1 MNPRPPG
8 AYANPHLAGIGLGL
22 VLLAAFV
29 IMGRGLGASGAF
41 SSTVSWFVNLVAP
54 AHAQANE
61 YMQQYLGDG
70 STHPLK
76 AWLVFE
82 VIGVA
87 AGALVSGLLA
97 GRAHIA
103 VEKGPRVSTA
113 VRLLCAAQRRQ
124 LGLHDH
130 GVRRRLRGRL
140 VLQVAMAMMTPLFKY
155 GLFGE
160 EFSLLV
166 AFVLGLGFGFF
177 LERAGF
183 GSARKLAAQFYLY
196 DMSVFK
202 VMFTAIVTAMLG
214 VTYLGWIGWLDLSL
228 VYLVPTHLG
237 PQLVGGLVLGVGFV
251 IGGYCPGTSVASL
264 ATGRIDAMVYA
275 LGIFAGT
282 FVYAEVYPAIKG
294 FVNADAMGQ
303 VTLPEVLGLPYG
315 VVVFAVVVIAVV
327 GFWGATKIERW
338 VGSKS

>member
-1 MNPRPPG
+1 
-8 AYANPHLAGIGLGL
+8 
-22 VLLAAFV
+22 
-29 IMGRGLGASGAF
+29 
-41 SSTVSWFVNLVAP
+41 
-54 AHAQANE
+54 
-61 YMQQYLGDG
+61 
-70 STHPLK
+70 
-76 AWLVFE
+76 
-82 VIGVA
+82 
-87 AGALVSGLLA
+87 
-97 GRAHIA
+97 
-103 VEKGPRVSTA
+103 
-113 VRLLCAAQRRQ
+113 
-124 LGLHDH
+124 
-130 GVRRRLRGRL
+130 
-140 VLQVAMAMMTPLFKY
+140 MMTPLFKY

-166 AFVLGLGFGFF
+166 AFVLGIGFGFC

-214 VTYLGWIGWLDLSL
+214 VTYLGWIGWLDLGL

-251 IGGYCPGTSVASL
+251 VGGYCPGTSVASL

-315 VVVFAVVVIAVV
+315 LVVFAVVVIAVV
-327 GFWGATKIERW
+327 GFWGATKVERW
-338 VGSKS
+338 VGGRS

>member
-1 MNPRPPG
+1 
-8 AYANPHLAGIGLGL
+8 
-22 VLLAAFV
+22 
-29 IMGRGLGASGAF
+29 
-41 SSTVSWFVNLVAP
+41 
-54 AHAQANE
+54 
-61 YMQQYLGDG
+61 
-70 STHPLK
+70 
-76 AWLVFE
+76 
-82 VIGVA
+82 
-87 AGALVSGLLA
+87 
-97 GRAHIA
+97 
-103 VEKGPRVSTA
+103 
-113 VRLLCAAQRRQ
+113 
-124 LGLHDH
+124 
-130 GVRRRLRGRL
+130 
-140 VLQVAMAMMTPLFKY
+140 MMPPLFKY

-166 AFVLGLGFGFF
+166 AFVLGIGFGFC

-251 IGGYCPGTSVASL
+251 VGGYCPGTSVASL

-294 FVNADAMGQ
+294 FVNSDPMGQ

-315 VVVFAVVVIAVV
+315 IVVFAVVVIAVV
-327 GFWGATKIERW
+327 GFWGATKVERW
-338 VGSKS
+338 VGGRS

>member
-1 MNPRPPG
+1 
-8 AYANPHLAGIGLGL
+8 
-22 VLLAAFV
+22 
-29 IMGRGLGASGAF
+29 
-41 SSTVSWFVNLVAP
+41 
-54 AHAQANE
+54 
-61 YMQQYLGDG
+61 
-70 STHPLK
+70 
-76 AWLVFE
+76 
-82 VIGVA
+82 
-87 AGALVSGLLA
+87 
-97 GRAHIA
+97 
-103 VEKGPRVSTA
+103 
-113 VRLLCAAQRRQ
+113 
-124 LGLHDH
+124 
-130 GVRRRLRGRL
+130 
-140 VLQVAMAMMTPLFKY
+140 MAMMTPLFKY
-155 GLFGE
+155 GMFGE

-166 AFVLGLGFGFF
+166 AFVLGLGFGFC

-214 VTYLGWIGWLDLSL
+214 VTYLGWIGWLDLGL

-315 VVVFAVVVIAVV
+315 VVVFAVVAIAVV